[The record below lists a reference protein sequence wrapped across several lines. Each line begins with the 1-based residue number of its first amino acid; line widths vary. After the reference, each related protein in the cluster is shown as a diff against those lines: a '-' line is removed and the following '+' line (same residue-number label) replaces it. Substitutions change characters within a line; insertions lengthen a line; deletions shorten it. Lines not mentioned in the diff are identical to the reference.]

1 VGRFSGPVLTLIKL
15 NPKYSMIG
23 GYTELL
29 QNDAFP
35 PTYLW
40 ISAVAW
46 ALASALSGDRAI
58 WLPGTLQRRRTP

>member
-1 VGRFSGPVLTLIKL
+1 VFSAPVLMLIKL

-35 PTYLW
+35 PAYLW
-40 ISAVAW
+40 KSAVAW
-46 ALASALSGDRAI
+46 ALASALWGDRAI
-58 WLPGTLQRRRTP
+58 WLPGNLQRWRTP